1 MRQKDKK
8 GEKFEMFAFIVF
20 LFKIKFKIISYF
32 YLKAKIK
39 IKDLKQIKK
48 NFDFFE

>member
-20 LFKIKFKIISYF
+20 LFKIKFKNNFIFLFESENKR
-32 YLKAKIK
+32 LKT
-39 IKDLKQIKK
+39 
-48 NFDFFE
+48 N